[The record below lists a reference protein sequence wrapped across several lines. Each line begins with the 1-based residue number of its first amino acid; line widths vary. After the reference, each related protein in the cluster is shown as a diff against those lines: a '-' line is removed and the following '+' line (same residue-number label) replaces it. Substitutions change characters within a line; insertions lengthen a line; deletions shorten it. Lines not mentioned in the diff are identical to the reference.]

1 MNTQNEQTLDF
12 LERQI
17 PELAAAAVVAAYH
30 QALASGQSVL
40 QVEGDELIEQ
50 FPDGT
55 RRVVKT
61 LPPRVRVLAREGEAS
76 P

>member
-1 MNTQNEQTLDF
+1 MTNQNEQTLDF

-40 QVEGDELIEQ
+40 QVEGNELIEQ

-55 RRVVKT
+55 RRVVEKMDA
-61 LPPRVRVLAREGEAS
+61 PKAQAA
-76 P
+76 

>member
-17 PELAAAAVVAAYH
+17 PDLAAAAVVAAYH

-40 QVEGDELIEQ
+40 QVEGDELIE
-50 FPDGT
+50 
-55 RRVVKT
+55 
-61 LPPRVRVLAREGEAS
+61 
-76 P
+76 

>member
-1 MNTQNEQTLDF
+1 MEKLDDKTLDF
-12 LERQI
+12 LESQI
-17 PELAAAAVVAAYH
+17 PDLAAAAVTIAYN
-30 QALASGQSVL
+30 QALAAGLSVL

-55 RRVVKT
+55 KRFIKKIERVKWE
-61 LPPRVRVLAREGEAS
+61 PS